1 MNAIV
6 GCILKSDL
14 GAFPRMPEQS
24 LNHRELLNEDALADI
39 KGGDLLTKRE
49 REVLAQLVA
58 GASNKEAGRTLCISF
73 RTIEVHR
80 ARIMEKLGARN
91 CAELVRIALGQGPK
105 H

>member
-1 MNAIV
+1 MDAIV
-6 GCILKSDL
+6 ALRLEVRPRSD
-14 GAFPRMPEQS
+14 PRMPEQS
-24 LNHRELLNEDALADI
+24 LNHRELLSEDALADI

-49 REVLAQLVA
+49 RQVLARLIA
-58 GASNKEAGRTLCISF
+58 GASNKEAGRALSISP

-91 CAELVRIALGQGPK
+91 CAELVRIALGQGPR